1 MVHRQLPPESN
12 EFVGRRAESE
22 ELVRALADHRLVTVA
37 GPGGVGKTRLALR
50 AASLVDEKAHRDGV
64 RWADLGF
71 LQGDRLLVATVS
83 DAVNLSHHTP
93 RMPADT
99 LCAWLA
105 PQETLLV
112 LDSCEHLVG
121 PCADLV
127 ADLLTACP
135 GLTVL
140 VTSRQPLGLP
150 GEQVLELDPLPAG
163 GPDAAELFRRRTEQA
178 LGGPLPDTAAAAV
191 DDICRRLEGI
201 PLAIELAAAQVPRLG
216 IDGVR
221 DRIATRFDV
230 LESDDPA
237 RPRRHRALRTAVGWS
252 HELCEPAERLLWA
265 RLSVFRGP
273 FDAGAAAEVC
283 ADGPLD
289 AASVPAVL
297 TALAAKSVVRREGP
311 RLRMLDTV
319 REYGSMWLDALGERH
334 TVADR
339 HAARCLRLVRR
350 AHAQWLG
357 PSQADWYGRIA
368 AVHTDLCTAL
378 EHLLEADPEGALEL
392 AGTVGFFWACC
403 GHLPEARHFVESALA
418 RCPGTGPHHARA
430 LWALGVALTLQGEYG
445 PARERSAECTRAA
458 RRWGDAEDRLDAAYL
473 SGLLGLLTG
482 SPEAAYREVGAAL
495 DEAGDRPWGEDG
507 SGASGA
513 RARCLLVRVFAL
525 TASGR
530 LTEAGDAARDLRA
543 RCGDLGESWTRAYVN
558 YQLALIMLLTG
569 DPGAAARHAR
579 SMLIGKRGLGDG
591 FGVALGLDV
600 LAAALAALGEGERA
614 ALVSGTS
621 ETYWRAAGHPQRGT
635 PELAPLRLECERRA
649 REAAGDAAYEAAFAE
664 GAAGAPEDGLEA
676 ALRMASAM

>member
-1 MVHRQLPPESN
+1 MSATGSPRGSTSWRATTPP
-12 EFVGRRAESE
+12 GRGVTARCGPPSAGAMSCANRRSGCCGRGCPSSAAPSTRA
-22 ELVRALADHRLVTVA
+22 R
-37 GPGGVGKTRLALR
+37 
-50 AASLVDEKAHRDGV
+50 
-64 RWADLGF
+64 
-71 LQGDRLLVATVS
+71 
-83 DAVNLSHHTP
+83 
-93 RMPADT
+93 
-99 LCAWLA
+99 
-105 PQETLLV
+105 
-112 LDSCEHLVG
+112 
-121 PCADLV
+121 
-127 ADLLTACP
+127 
-135 GLTVL
+135 
-140 VTSRQPLGLP
+140 
-150 GEQVLELDPLPAG
+150 
-163 GPDAAELFRRRTEQA
+163 
-178 LGGPLPDTAAAAV
+178 
-191 DDICRRLEGI
+191 
-201 PLAIELAAAQVPRLG
+201 
-216 IDGVR
+216 
-221 DRIATRFDV
+221 
-230 LESDDPA
+230 
-237 RPRRHRALRTAVGWS
+237 RPRCARTARSTPPPSRRCSRRWPPS
-252 HELCEPAERLLWA
+252 P
-265 RLSVFRGP
+265 SS
-273 FDAGAAAEVC
+273 AG
-283 ADGPLD
+283 
-289 AASVPAVL
+289 
-297 TALAAKSVVRREGP
+297 GP

-458 RRWGDAEDRLDAAYL
+458 RRWGDVEDRLDAAYL

-600 LAAALAALGEGERA
+600 LAAALAALGEGSGPRWSAARARRTGGRRAIRSAAPRTRA
-614 ALVSGTS
+614 AAPGVRAQGAGGRRRRRLRGGVRRGRGGRARGRAGGGPADGLRRVARPAHAPARDTRRCTS
-621 ETYWRAAGHPQRGT
+621 RWRPATTRAGHASRRAPAGT
-635 PELAPLRLECERRA
+635 P
-649 REAAGDAAYEAAFAE
+649 AAC
-664 GAAGAPEDGLEA
+664 
-676 ALRMASAM
+676 ASART